1 MIMTKAIFIDRDGT
15 LLDEPKTEIINTWDK
30 FKIKNKIRCLAK
42 LPSEYK
48 LFIISNQ
55 EGINDGKLEQNF
67 YDETNQKLLVALEK
81 FGVKIEN
88 IYTCPHAI
96 KENCN
101 CRKPKTGLI
110 EQANKDFQIAKN
122 KSWVI
127 GDRISDI
134 VLAQTSGMKSIFI
147 KSKLHALDDIKSDF
161 VAENLCEAVEYINK
175 NL

>member
-1 MIMTKAIFIDRDGT
+1 MIDAVFIDRDGT

-30 FKIKNKIRCLAK
+30 FKVKNEIRCLAK

-55 EGINDGKLEQNF
+55 EGINEGKLGQKF
-67 YDETNQKLLVALEK
+67 YDETNQKLLIALKK
-81 FGVKIEN
+81 FGVKIES

-110 EQANKDFQIAKN
+110 EQANKDFQIAKR

-127 GDRISDI
+127 GDRTSDI

-147 KSKLHALDDIKSDF
+147 KSKFHALDDIKSNF
-161 VAENLCEAVEYINK
+161 VAENLCEAVGYINK